1 MQIKPQL
8 AANYLQTVSIMKNN
22 FKKISLKAGSIL
34 IWILLWHILGS
45 IANQKLLFKIPLPL
59 DTLTEFL
66 NCVKL
71 PSFWEAVSSS
81 LLHISSGFILA
92 VILGLLCGLL
102 SGNSPIFK
110 TLTAPI
116 SRLIRS
122 VPVAAFIIL
131 AWLWI
136 PSDVIPSF
144 ISFLMVFPIIWLQV
158 ETGLLSV
165 DNKLIEM
172 AGVMGMTKTDIV
184 KNIKIPT
191 IMPFFRESVIT
202 GLGFAWKSGVAAEV
216 ICNPTG
222 SIGALLSN
230 AKSNLEYAKVFAVVL
245 TIIILSLVLENIIKF
260 FWKEKQYD
268 KVK

>member
-1 MQIKPQL
+1 M
-8 AANYLQTVSIMKNN
+8 
-22 FKKISLKAGSIL
+22 
-34 IWILLWHILGS
+34 WILLWHIFGKL
-45 IANQKLLFKIPLPL
+45 ANTKLLFKIPLPL
-59 DTLTEFL
+59 DTLKEFL

-71 PSFWEAVSSS
+71 PFFWEAVSSS
-81 LLHISSGFILA
+81 LIHILSGFIIA
-92 VILGLLCGLL
+92 VVLGLLCGLL
-102 SGNSPIFK
+102 SGNSLIFK

-122 VPVAAFIIL
+122 VPVAAIIIL

-136 PSDVIPSF
+136 PSALIPSF

-165 DNKLIEM
+165 DDKLIEM
-172 AGVMGMTKTDIV
+172 ASVMGMSKTNTI

-191 IMPFFRESVIT
+191 VMPFFRESVIT

-230 AKSNLEYAKVFAVVL
+230 AKSNLEYDRVFAVVL
-245 TIIILSLVLENIIKF
+245 TIIVLSLILENVIKF
-260 FWKEKQYD
+260 FWRKNRHD
-268 KVK
+268 KI